1 MRNSFSFGWWL
12 SRVYCFND
20 PDHLVMGDRSEAENI
35 SRMTTGAVTGY
46 CILGDNLS
54 TKGIAVGSKISQE
67 KAIKFSTVEKV
78 NDVIR
83 LGKSFRPAYGHKLS
97 GRNNSVDLFYLETE
111 DSYYIAHFNYE
122 SGDKTGTIDFSYMNI
137 DPENIDVSRSYECWT
152 GEGVTLNEKGLEY
165 SSPNN
170 MAKIYRLFKK

>member
-1 MRNSFSFGWWL
+1 MMSYVW
-12 SRVYCFND
+12 
-20 PDHLVMGDRSEAENI
+20 E
-35 SRMTTGAVTGY
+35 
-46 CILGDNLS
+46 NLS
-54 TKGIAVGSKISQE
+54 VRLM
-67 KAIKFSTVEKV
+67 
-78 NDVIR
+78 VINVM
-83 LGKSFRPAYGHKLS
+83 

-165 SSPNN
+165 SSPE
-170 MAKIYRLFKK
+170 